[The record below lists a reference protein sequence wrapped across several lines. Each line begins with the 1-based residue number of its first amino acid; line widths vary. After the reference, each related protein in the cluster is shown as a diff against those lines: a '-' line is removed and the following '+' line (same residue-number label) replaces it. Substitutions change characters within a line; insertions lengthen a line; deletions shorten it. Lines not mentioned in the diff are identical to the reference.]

1 MSKESLEQEKKGW
14 FSFFRKKNTPAKSEV
29 AQVES
34 ASDNEGLG
42 TAQQADALASRNE
55 ESPAISENIAP
66 LSEKE
71 VTEKVAVANIDE
83 TEELVVND
91 AAVSDSADKVIAE
104 SFAAAEIATNAD
116 VAEKAIAKPDPE
128 PIKKT
133 PEVEIKSQGFLGKL
147 KSKLLKTRENLT
159 AGLSDLILGKKAI
172 DDEVLEELETRLL
185 MADVGVSAT
194 QKIIQR
200 LTTAV
205 TRDKLDDVNALLS
218 ALKSEMKTI
227 LAPVEQPLKI
237 DTSKSPFIILMIGVN
252 GVGKTT
258 TIGKLAKQFQAQGH
272 SVMLAAGDT
281 FRAAAV
287 EQLKVWG
294 ERNHVAVIAQKEG
307 AEPASVI
314 YDAIDAAKA
323 RKIDILI
330 ADTAGRL
337 HTQNGLMQELAK
349 IYRVIR
355 KHDINAPHEVMLVVD
370 ASTGQNALNQAQEF
384 NKIIPIS
391 GISLSKLDGTAKGG
405 IILAIAEKMNIPIRY
420 IGVGEGVDD
429 LRLFKADDF
438 IDALVDQ

>member
-1 MSKESLEQEKKGW
+1 MSKDSLEQEKKGW
-14 FSFFRKKNTPAKSEV
+14 FSFFRKKNTYTEPEIEANHSSESESTSQIIDGNIDSNNEQSYELSTSENNTNLIQAVQNEEPAQINT
-29 AQVES
+29 AQV
-34 ASDNEGLG
+34 NVI
-42 TAQQADALASRNE
+42 THQQKSIE
-55 ESPAISENIAP
+55 QP
-66 LSEKE
+66 
-71 VTEKVAVANIDE
+71 
-83 TEELVVND
+83 
-91 AAVSDSADKVIAE
+91 
-104 SFAAAEIATNAD
+104 EIQN
-116 VAEKAIAKPDPE
+116 
-128 PIKKT
+128 
-133 PEVEIKSQGFLGKL
+133 QGFFGKL

-159 AGLSDLILGKKAI
+159 SGLSDLILGKKAI
-172 DDEVLEELETRLL
+172 DDEVLDELETRLL
-185 MADVGVSAT
+185 MADVGVNAT

-200 LTTAV
+200 LTATVA
-205 TRDKLDDVNALLS
+205 RDKLSDVDALLL
-218 ALKSEMKTI
+218 ALKDEMRAI
-227 LAPVEQPLKI
+227 LIPVEQTLKI
-237 DTSKSPFIILMIGVN
+237 DTQKMPYIILMIGVN

-258 TIGKLAKQFQAQGH
+258 TIGKLAKQFQEQGH

-294 ERNHVAVIAQKEG
+294 ERNHIPVISQKEG

-355 KHDINAPHEVMLVVD
+355 KHDANAPHEVMLVVD

-405 IILAIAEKMNIPIRY
+405 IILAIAEKMKIPIRY

-429 LRLFKADDF
+429 LRLFVADDF
-438 IDALVDQ
+438 IDAIIGQ